1 MRIGIFYGST
11 LDNTKEAAEQIKS
24 DMEAGISF
32 TIDIYDVATCDI
44 QDMQLYDVLLMGCST
59 WNIGELQD
67 DWYDVFA
74 KLDTIDFTGKQVA
87 LFGCG
92 DEGGYPDT
100 YQDAIGIIGKRVRE
114 LGATIV
120 GYWSTEGYDFIDS
133 AALEDGKFM
142 GLAIDNDNAAG
153 LTDSRI
159 RTWVQQLIGELHL
172 ESVHA

>member
-11 LDNTKEAAEQIKS
+11 LDNTKEAAEQIKVQLES
-24 DMEAGISF
+24 DISI
-32 TIDIYDVATCDI
+32 TIDLYDVATCDV
-44 QDMQLYDVLLMGCST
+44 QDMQSYDVVLIGCST

-67 DWYDVFA
+67 DWYDKFSQ
-74 KLDTIDFTGKQVA
+74 LDTIDFTGKRVA

-100 YQDAIGIIGKRVRE
+100 YQDAIGIIGKHVRE

-142 GLAIDNDNAAG
+142 GLAIDNDNTAG

-159 RTWVQQLIGELHL
+159 QMWVQQLMRELHL